1 MKVEFVPD
9 VDDIFRLRRSDQ
21 RRHQR
26 GPLVAL
32 FVGTPL
38 VVAAGAAT
46 MALTGPPWWWAAAA
60 VAAALSCMTVVAV
73 RKLSVTREQ
82 VEKEVGTRP
91 WMRETFRL
99 EVDEARITYE
109 HGPYR
114 ARAAWEAFAGLRET
128 DHHLV
133 LEEKRGPAAL
143 MYGLPKREL
152 DRAGG
157 SAVWRAFLSTHF
169 DKVRSVRPA

>member
-1 MKVEFVPD
+1 MKVEFVPY
-9 VDDIFRLRRSDQ
+9 VDDIFRLRRSVQ
-21 RRHQR
+21 RRHQH

-38 VVAAGAAT
+38 VVAAGAVT
-46 MALTGPPWWWAAAA
+46 MALTGPPLWWTAAA
-60 VAAALSCMTVVAV
+60 VAAALSCMTLVGV
-73 RKLSVTREQ
+73 RNLSITREQ
-82 VEKEVGTRP
+82 VEKEFVARP
-91 WMRETFRL
+91 WMREPFRL
-99 EVDEARITYE
+99 EADEAGITYE

-128 DHHLV
+128 DDHLV

-152 DRAGG
+152 DQAGG
-157 SAVWRAFLSTHF
+157 SAVWRTFLSTHIEN
-169 DKVRSVRPA
+169 R